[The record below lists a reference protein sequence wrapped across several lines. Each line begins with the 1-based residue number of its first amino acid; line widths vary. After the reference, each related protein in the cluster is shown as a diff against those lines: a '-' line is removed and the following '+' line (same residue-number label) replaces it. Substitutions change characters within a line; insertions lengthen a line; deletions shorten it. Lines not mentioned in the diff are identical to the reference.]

1 MQKKRNPKLISEAV
15 APTTN
20 ESFHDTLPK
29 TKPPPDSLF
38 WKLVAAPE
46 SLQISNDAYATDF
59 VQGIRKGT
67 LDPSIYGGFNISDC
81 FYCYSGADDY
91 EDAAKRA
98 AHPELKAYLQEKAD
112 SYKEYNNS
120 FTTTWRITGP
130 EAIIPTKEAKEYSE
144 WETNIA
150 KNEEPFYTL
159 IAMLPCT
166 HLWAWLAQKLTD
178 DPVSGLDPVKNVYA
192 FWIKD
197 NLSFGGSHRI
207 GNFIDTFMK
216 EHPGEID
223 EAKAMRIYTEGMKH
237 EQANF
242 ASP

>member
-1 MQKKRNPKLISEAV
+1 MQSQQKRNPKLV
-15 APTTN
+15 VTTTDGKPP
-20 ESFHDTLPK
+20 S
-29 TKPPPDSLF
+29 TKPLPDSFF
-38 WKLVAAPE
+38 WKLVADPDN
-46 SLQISNDAYATDF
+46 LQISTDAYNTEF
-59 VQGIRKGT
+59 IQGIRQGT
-67 LDPSIYGGFNISDC
+67 LNPTIYGGFNVSDA

-98 AHPELKAYLQEKAD
+98 ASQPELQAYLQEKAD
-112 SYKEYNNS
+112 SYKRYNGE
-120 FTTTWRITGP
+120 FQTVWRIAGP
-130 EAIIPTKEAKEYSE
+130 EAVIPTKEAKEYSE

-150 KNEEPFYTL
+150 KNEAPFYTL

-178 DPVSGLDPVKNVYA
+178 EPVSGLDPVKNVYA
-192 FWIKD
+192 FWIKE
-197 NLSFGGSHRI
+197 NLGLEGSYRI

-216 EHPGEID
+216 AHPGEID

>member
-1 MQKKRNPKLISEAV
+1 MGLHHAAAASSAWCHTNRRTPPNPRRPFRV
-15 APTTN
+15 P
-20 ESFHDTLPK
+20 
-29 TKPPPDSLF
+29 
-38 WKLVAAPE
+38 
-46 SLQISNDAYATDF
+46 
-59 VQGIRKGT
+59 
-67 LDPSIYGGFNISDC
+67 GGPIGC
-81 FYCYSGADDY
+81 
-91 EDAAKRA
+91 
-98 AHPELKAYLQEKAD
+98 
-112 SYKEYNNS
+112 
-120 FTTTWRITGP
+120 
-130 EAIIPTKEAKEYSE
+130 
-144 WETNIA
+144 
-150 KNEEPFYTL
+150 TL